1 MSLVGVIVICLIIMI
16 AVLALTMATI
26 SAGYNHKETVDPLP
40 DNPYEDHTT
49 NDTTHK
55 AAD

>member
-1 MSLVGVIVICLIIMI
+1 MVGVIVICLIIMI

-40 DNPYEDHTT
+40 DNPYEDHSNHDT
-49 NDTTHK
+49 NHK
-55 AAD
+55 TAE